1 MLVLTRKVGDKIW
14 IGDDICLT
22 VVQVERGKVRLGI
35 EAPRSVAIR
44 RAELPAAAEN
54 SGSDKVPVLVSCP

>member
-14 IGDDICLT
+14 IGDEICVT
-22 VVQVERGKVRLGI
+22 VVQVERGKVRIGI

-44 RAELPAAAEN
+44 RAELPATPE
-54 SGSDKVPVLVSCP
+54 GTGVDPTPILVSCP

>member
-44 RAELPAAAEN
+44 RAELPATPETVSAE
-54 SGSDKVPVLVSCP
+54 KAPVLVSCP